1 MDKLAAEQKNKCVRR
16 FDHDL
21 KTACERRRAGRSD
34 DKLLGDIE
42 ADDDATAERL
52 ARERWPG
59 TR

>member
-1 MDKLAAEQKNKCVRR
+1 MTYIIWHKGG
-16 FDHDL
+16 
-21 KTACERRRAGRSD
+21 RRRAGRSE

-59 TR
+59 TK